1 MSGHPRRDSNDGTR
15 GGPLHGRGG
24 KSTDHNKSGGGSKSG
39 GKQQLDDNARP
50 PNE

>member
-1 MSGHPRRDSNDGTR
+1 MTGHPRRDSNDGTQ

-24 KSTDHNKSGGGSKSG
+24 KSTDHNKGGGSKSG

-50 PNE
+50 PNQ